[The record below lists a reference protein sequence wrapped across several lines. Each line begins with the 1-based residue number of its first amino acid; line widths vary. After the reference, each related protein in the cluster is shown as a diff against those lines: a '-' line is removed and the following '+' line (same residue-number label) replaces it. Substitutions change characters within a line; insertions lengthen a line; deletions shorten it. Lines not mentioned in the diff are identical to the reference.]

1 MSEDTNDFPYPR
13 RIFIRKT
20 LKAGIGFALRLLTRT
35 RVIGRENLPEKGPL
49 LVIGNHFHFA
59 DPACMI
65 HAFDQPPEFLGGF
78 NMPNA
83 PAIVHFFPALY
94 GIYAVRR
101 GEASR
106 TAMRAAK
113 AVLAQNGVIGIFPEA
128 GSWAK
133 VLRPARPGAPF
144 IAVETG
150 AKVLPIGIDGMNDIF
165 PSIARGKR
173 AEVTIRIGKPI
184 GPFSAS
190 GRGRVR
196 REKLSEIGDEM
207 MRAIAALIPAE
218 NHGVYSEDPVLREA
232 AQAVAAYPWD
242 TATESQIK
250 KM

>member
-1 MSEDTNDFPYPR
+1 MP
-13 RIFIRKT
+13 IRKA
-20 LKAGIGFALRLLTRT
+20 LKAGIAFALRVITHT
-35 RVIGRENLPEKGPL
+35 RVIGRENLPQTGPL

-65 HAFDQPPEFLGGF
+65 HIFDQPPEFLGGF

-83 PAIVHFFPALY
+83 PAFVHFFPALY

-101 GEASR
+101 GEVSR

-113 AVLAQNGVIGIFPEA
+113 AVLAQDGVIGIFPEA

-150 AKVLPIGIDGMNDIF
+150 ARVLPVGIDGMNDIF
-165 PSIARGKR
+165 PSLFRGRR
-173 AEVTIRIGKPI
+173 AEVTIRIGEPI
-184 GPFSAS
+184 GPFTAE
-190 GRGRVR
+190 GRGRAR
-196 REKLSEIGDEM
+196 RDRLEEIGDEM
-207 MRAIAALIPAE
+207 MRAIAALIPPE
-218 NHGVYSEDPVLREA
+218 NHGVYSSDPALREA

-242 TATESQIK
+242 NATESQIK